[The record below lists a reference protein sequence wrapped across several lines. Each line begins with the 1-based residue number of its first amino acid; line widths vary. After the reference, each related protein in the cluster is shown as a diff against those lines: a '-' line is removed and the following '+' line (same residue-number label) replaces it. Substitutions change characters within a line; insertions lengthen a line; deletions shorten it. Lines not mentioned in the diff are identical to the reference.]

1 LAHCITPSQLFNQL
15 HPRIT
20 SIPLDP
26 RTTGSTEKIYPLD
39 LDINMGA

>member
-1 LAHCITPSQLFNQL
+1 LAHYITPSQLFNQL

-26 RTTGSTEKIYPLD
+26 RTTGSTEKFYSLN
-39 LDINMGA
+39 LEINMGA